1 VSAAPAG
8 AVSVGRQLVPALLGG
23 LVSGALV
30 LGAGGRFAMA
40 ALVWGRGLTP
50 SFSWSG
56 SLEVVALGTVY
67 GLAGGFLLA
76 GLRRRWSV
84 AARPARTVRGVAAG
98 AALCAVAW
106 LTSPVGRSTA
116 RSAPEALALLVLCSL
131 VLFALYGVLAGVL
144 ADALAARWIA
154 RGHAPTSN
162 SGNVA
167 A

>member
-1 VSAAPAG
+1 MVSAAPAG
-8 AVSVGRQLVPALLGG
+8 AVSVGRRLVPALLGG

-56 SLEVVALGTVY
+56 SLEVVALGTAY

-84 AARPARTVRGVAAG
+84 ASRPARAVRGVAAG

-116 RSAPEALALLVLCSL
+116 RSAPEALALLVLSSL
-131 VLFALYGVLAGVL
+131 VLFTLYGVL
-144 ADALAARWIA
+144 ADALASRWIA

-162 SGNVA
+162 SGDVPA
-167 A
+167 